1 VQVRRV
7 LCAAADYS
15 LITSGL
21 SPNLG
26 GRGLTTVSFFFK
38 RGSYVM
44 PIKGVL
50 SKTRVPV
57 KIWSPLETVESAAL
71 DQLTNT
77 ANLPFVFKHV
87 AAMPD
92 VHLGHGATVGSVIA
106 TKGAICPAAVGVDI
120 GCGMMAIKTNLD
132 ATIVQDKIKDIRHS
146 IERSIPVGH
155 ESNKKII
162 TPVSRW
168 SGWDKFKDLHAAQK
182 HFKSKELFGRAQAQL
197 GTLGGGNHF
206 IEVCLDTDNNV
217 WVMLHS
223 GSRNIGKSL
232 AEMHI
237 YGAKEEMKK
246 MFINLPDPEL
256 AYYVEKTQQYDE
268 YMFDLNWAQEYALAN
283 REEMMRRIIKDISY
297 AIYGEDGK
305 VQKLMEVNCHH
316 NYVSKENHY
325 GENVLITRKGA
336 VRARSGDLGIIPG
349 SMGAKSYIVKGLG
362 NPESFHSCSHGA
374 GRKMS
379 RSEAKRRFTVDDLAL
394 QTAGVECRKDES
406 VIDEIPGAYKDIDEV
421 MENQKDLVEVVAQ
434 LKQIMCIKG

>member
-1 VQVRRV
+1 MDQ
-7 LCAAADYS
+7 
-15 LITSGL
+15 
-21 SPNLG
+21 
-26 GRGLTTVSFFFK
+26 
-38 RGSYVM
+38 
-44 PIKGVL
+44 
-50 SKTRVPV
+50 
-57 KIWSPLETVESAAL
+57 VESSAL

-106 TKGAICPAAVGVDI
+106 TKGAICPAAVGIDI

-132 ATIVQDKIKDIRHS
+132 AIIVQDKIKEIRHS
-146 IERSIPVGH
+146 IERSVPVGF
-155 ESNKKII
+155 NKNSKIL
-162 TPVSRW
+162 TTVNNW
-168 SGWDKFKDLHAAQK
+168 KGWQTFADLNATKLHKKGENDLLATCM
-182 HFKSKELFGRAQAQL
+182 AQL

-206 IEVCLDTDNNV
+206 IEVCLDLDNNV

-246 MFINLPDPEL
+246 MFISLPDPDL
-256 AYYVEKTQQYDE
+256 AYYVEQTVQYDQ
-268 YMFDLNWAQEYALAN
+268 YMFDLHWAQEYALAN

-316 NYVSKENHY
+316 NYVSRENHY
-325 GENVLITRKGA
+325 GENVLVTRKGA

-362 NPESFHSCSHGA
+362 NPESFNSCSHGA
-374 GRKMS
+374 GRRMS
-379 RSEAKRRFTVDDLAL
+379 RGEAKRRFTLDDLAL
-394 QTAGVECRKDES
+394 QTAGVECRKDEG
-406 VIDEIPGAYKDIDEV
+406 VIDEIPGAYKSIDEV
-421 MENQKDLVEVVAQ
+421 MENQSDLVETVAI

>member
-1 VQVRRV
+1 MDQ
-7 LCAAADYS
+7 
-15 LITSGL
+15 
-21 SPNLG
+21 
-26 GRGLTTVSFFFK
+26 
-38 RGSYVM
+38 
-44 PIKGVL
+44 
-50 SKTRVPV
+50 
-57 KIWSPLETVESAAL
+57 VESSAL

-132 ATIVQDKIKDIRHS
+132 AIIVQDKIKEIRHS
-146 IERSIPVGH
+146 IERSVPVGF
-155 ESNKKII
+155 NKNSKIL
-162 TPVSRW
+162 TTVNNW
-168 SGWDKFKDLHAAQK
+168 KGWQTFADLNATKLHKKGENDLLATCM
-182 HFKSKELFGRAQAQL
+182 AQL

-206 IEVCLDTDNNV
+206 IEVCLDLDNNV

-246 MFINLPDPEL
+246 MFISLPDPDL
-256 AYYVEKTQQYDE
+256 AYYVEQTVQYDQ
-268 YMFDLNWAQEYALAN
+268 YMFDLHWAQEYALAN

-316 NYVSKENHY
+316 NYVSRENHY
-325 GENVLITRKGA
+325 GENVLVTRKGA

-362 NPESFHSCSHGA
+362 NPESFNSCSHGA
-374 GRKMS
+374 GRRMS
-379 RSEAKRRFTVDDLAL
+379 RGEAKRRFTLDDLAL
-394 QTAGVECRKDES
+394 QTAGVECRKDEG
-406 VIDEIPGAYKDIDEV
+406 VIDEIPGAYKSIDEV
-421 MENQKDLVEVVAQ
+421 MENQSDLVETVAI